1 MVAAVLLVAGAIA
14 APLGAQTQAAA
25 YTPPHADVEAV
36 RQAALNYIDAI
47 YTADPALIERSV
59 HPQLEKVGYYRNR
72 EGAWQETPMTYE
84 QLLDVARSWNAD
96 GTTLRSDA
104 PRIVEVYDVLNKT
117 ASAKVTAQWGI
128 DYMQLV
134 RYDDGWK
141 IRNIVWQEPAR

>member
-1 MVAAVLLVAGAIA
+1 
-14 APLGAQTQAAA
+14 
-25 YTPPHADVEAV
+25 
-36 RQAALNYIDAI
+36 
-47 YTADPALIERSV
+47 
-59 HPQLEKVGYYRNR
+59 
-72 EGAWQETPMTYE
+72 MTYE

-117 ASAKVTAQWGI
+117 ASAKITAQWGI

-134 RYDDGWK
+134 KYDDGWK